1 MKRALP
7 ILFVVIAILFPI
19 VIAVAVL
26 APADRDSGGDDSA
39 AEPVARPEEAGARDV
54 PDPAL
59 QRFYEQKLD
68 WSACRDGDE
77 CATLEV
83 PLDYADPAGKTIGI
97 AVLRN
102 DVDRPA
108 QRVGNLVVNPGGPGA
123 PGTDYAA
130 SSSDFASFPDAVYD
144 HYDVIG
150 FDPRG
155 TGASAPVDCLS
166 DGQLDAFV
174 AADPDP
180 DTPAEVRAFVEDSDT
195 FGPGCERR
203 SGDLYRHLSTHNA
216 ARDMDVLRAA
226 LGDDHLDY
234 LGASYGTKLGATYAD
249 LFPKRVGRMVLDG
262 AVDPTLSSLE
272 SSLQQAHGFQV
283 AIEAY
288 VDHCIKEGDC
298 YLGSTRTAA
307 LDRIREFL
315 DEVDAE
321 PLRVGTRQLTSGT
334 AFLGIIT
341 PLYNND
347 YWSYLDQA
355 LAQALKGDGR
365 GLLGFADVYTSRK
378 DGGGYADNSSE
389 AIYVINCDDDP
400 SSVAPE
406 KIPALFPR
414 FEEQSPTFG
423 RIFAWGMI
431 GCRSL
436 GPGKDA
442 PKPDWTLD
450 AKGAAPIVVIGTTR
464 DPATPLVWAQALAT
478 QLASGVLITRDGDG
492 HTGYNMGN
500 DCVDG
505 AVEAYLIEG
514 KTPPRDLSC

>member
-7 ILFVVIAILFPI
+7 IVLVILAIVFPLVV
-19 VIAVAVL
+19 AVAVL
-26 APADRDSGGDDSA
+26 APADRDGDSGDPA
-39 AEPVARPEEAGARDV
+39 KETIERPEQKGSRTP
-54 PDPAL
+54 PDASL
-59 QRFYEQKLD
+59 QRFYDQRLD
-68 WSACRDGDE
+68 WSPCRDGDE

-83 PLDYADPAGKTIGI
+83 PLDYSEPDGKTIGI

-102 DVDRPA
+102 DVATPSK
-108 QRVGNLVVNPGGPGA
+108 RVGNLVVNPGGPGA

-130 SSSDFASFPDAVYD
+130 TSNDYPSFPDTIYQ
-144 HYDVIG
+144 HYDVVG

-180 DTPAEVRAFVEDSDT
+180 DTPAEVRAFVKDADA

-203 SGDLYRHLSTHNA
+203 SGDLYRHLSTHDA
-216 ARDMDVLRAA
+216 ARDMDILRAA

-249 LFPKRVGRMVLDG
+249 LFPKRIGRMVLDG

-288 VDHCIKEGDC
+288 VDHCLDDGDC
-298 YLGSTRTAA
+298 YLGSSRAEA
-307 LDRIREFL
+307 LDRIRTFL
-315 DEVDAE
+315 DRVDAE

-355 LAQALKGDGR
+355 LGEALKGDGR

-378 DGGGYADNSSE
+378 SGGGYSDNSSE
-389 AIYVINCDDDP
+389 AIYAINCDDDP
-400 SSVAPE
+400 SSVAPD
-406 KIPALFPR
+406 KIPGLFPR
-414 FEEQSPTFG
+414 FEEESPTFG

-436 GPGKDA
+436 GPGKGA
-442 PKPDWTLD
+442 PKPDWQLD
-450 AKGAAPIVVIGTTR
+450 AQGAAPIVVVGTTR
-464 DPATPLVWAQALAT
+464 DPATPLAWAKALAS
-478 QLASGVLITRDGDG
+478 QLDSGVLITRDGDG
-492 HTGYNMGN
+492 HTGFNMGN
-500 DCVDG
+500 SCVDDAIEG
-505 AVEAYLIEG
+505 YLIEG
-514 KTPPRDLSC
+514 KAPARDLSC